1 MEPFILWVNHTGA
14 SAVPT
19 LCSRL
24 GSHCQVHCCDGTK
37 PLAEQIARLKPNVIC
52 FDFNE
57 PDAAQRALVQSCRI
71 NYPSLPV
78 LLFTTTH
85 STELLVWALRTRIW
99 DCFIKPVSCGEVLRR
114 LNILLPALSD
124 VAGQHGRKLL
134 LPDRS
139 ACAQSPLKQSS
150 AGQPRTAAAL
160 PYLQQHFHEKIIS
173 FDVARLCAMDP
184 FAFSRAFR
192 REQGTTFRDYLMR
205 LRIESAAAQLR
216 TSDKS
221 IVDVGC
227 SVGFNDP
234 SQFARL
240 FRRHMGVTPTAYR
253 SSVRAACA
261 QAAREVAAG

>member
-1 MEPFILWVNHTGA
+1 MEPFILWMNYTGM
-14 SAVPT
+14 SGVPT

-24 GSHCQVHCCDGTK
+24 ASHCQVHCCDGAE

-52 FDFNE
+52 FDFSE
-57 PDAAQRALVQSCRI
+57 PDAAQRALVQRCRI
-71 NYPSLPV
+71 NYPSMPV
-78 LLFTTTH
+78 LLFTTSH
-85 STELLVWALRTRIW
+85 SSELLVWALRTRIW
-99 DCFIKPVSCGEVLRR
+99 DCFIKPVSCGEILRR
-114 LNILLPALSD
+114 LNILLPALRD
-124 VAGQHGRKLL
+124 GAGQSGRKLL

-139 ACAQSPLKQSS
+139 ACPAGPGS
-150 AGQPRTAAAL
+150 ARLSRTAAAL
-160 PYLQQHFHEKIIS
+160 PYLQQHFAEKIIS
-173 FDVARLCAMDP
+173 FDVASLCDMDP

-227 SVGFNDP
+227 SVGFNDA

-240 FRRHMGVTPTAYR
+240 FRRHMGVTPRAYR
-253 SSVRAACA
+253 NSARAGCGQTADELA
-261 QAAREVAAG
+261 TG

>member
-1 MEPFILWVNHTGA
+1 
-14 SAVPT
+14 
-19 LCSRL
+19 
-24 GSHCQVHCCDGTK
+24 
-37 PLAEQIARLKPNVIC
+37 
-52 FDFNE
+52 
-57 PDAAQRALVQSCRI
+57 
-71 NYPSLPV
+71 
-78 LLFTTTH
+78 
-85 STELLVWALRTRIW
+85 
-99 DCFIKPVSCGEVLRR
+99 
-114 LNILLPALSD
+114 
-124 VAGQHGRKLL
+124 
-134 LPDRS
+134 
-139 ACAQSPLKQSS
+139 
-150 AGQPRTAAAL
+150 
-160 PYLQQHFHEKIIS
+160 
-173 FDVARLCAMDP
+173 MDP

>member
-150 AGQPRTAAAL
+150 AGQPRTAA
-160 PYLQQHFHEKIIS
+160 
-173 FDVARLCAMDP
+173 
-184 FAFSRAFR
+184 
-192 REQGTTFRDYLMR
+192 G
-205 LRIESAAAQLR
+205 
-216 TSDKS
+216 
-221 IVDVGC
+221 
-227 SVGFNDP
+227 
-234 SQFARL
+234 
-240 FRRHMGVTPTAYR
+240 
-253 SSVRAACA
+253 
-261 QAAREVAAG
+261 